1 MNEKLTQLAEHR
13 ARLIA
18 QAEHQRTALAQ
29 IIEPWRAPLAW
40 ADLGLDM
47 LRVIRR
53 RPVWIIGGVAVLGVM
68 GLRLDRIGKWLR
80 RGWITWQVV
89 RKLRGR

>member
-18 QAEHQRTALAQ
+18 QAAHQRTDLAQ
-29 IIEPWRAPLAW
+29 IIEPWRGPLAW

-47 LRVIRR
+47 LRVIKR
-53 RPVWIIGGVAVLGVM
+53 RPVWVVGGVAVLGVM
-68 GLRLDRIGKWLR
+68 GLRLNRLGKWLQ